1 VCVRPLGQCDGTL
14 PPPTSATT
22 STTSSS
28 RSVAAP
34 GNNNEGV
41 SSGGGSLTLI
51 VALAAGG
58 ACALCLCVIAV
69 VVLLRQKEGDR
80 TPTIGVETEQA
91 PPKPARTSQVVPQYA
106 SPRDTMLSASTGSA
120 FDSSLEEPPAQ
131 YGQLQLAPHGLTS
144 HTGLINEDE
153 PQEEYQAIPDERDDD
168 YAPVPADAIHDPRMS
183 NAGAFHTGDTWTS
196 GDGGTIDQPT
206 SEFMFH

>member
-1 VCVRPLGQCDGTL
+1 M
-14 PPPTSATT
+14 AE
-22 STTSSS
+22 
-28 RSVAAP
+28 P

-69 VVLLRQKEGDR
+69 VVLLRQKEGER

-131 YGQLQLAPHGLTS
+131 CNVVHVGVRACALYLFRFLFLCLQMV
-144 HTGLINEDE
+144 NC
-153 PQEEYQAIPDERDDD
+153 
-168 YAPVPADAIHDPRMS
+168 
-183 NAGAFHTGDTWTS
+183 N
-196 GDGGTIDQPT
+196 
-206 SEFMFH
+206 